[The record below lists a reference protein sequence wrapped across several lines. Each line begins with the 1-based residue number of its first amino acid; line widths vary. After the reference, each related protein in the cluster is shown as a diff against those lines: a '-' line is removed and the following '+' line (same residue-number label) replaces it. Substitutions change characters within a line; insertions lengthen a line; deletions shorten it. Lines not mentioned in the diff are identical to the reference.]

1 VQSSRLGVIG
11 ITGLAGVGL
20 LALAACSTSSGGQA
34 GQAGPAG
41 GAGVTHSATL
51 VPAAP
56 SGAAP
61 SGAAP
66 SGAAPPRLDGG
77 LTPAQLRAAYGTG
90 PLLRRGID
98 GRGQTIV
105 IIDPFGSPTIQHDL
119 GVFDQAFGLPAP
131 PSFRVIQPA
140 GPVPPFRATPERTG
154 AAGET
159 TLDIESAHLIAP
171 GARLLLVET
180 PTAEN
185 EGATGFPQIV
195 TAEDYVIRHHLG
207 GVISQS
213 FGATEQTFAS
223 PAALRQLRGPY
234 LLAARPAYRVTV
246 LAATGDLGSAGENYQ
261 MTGVLPYPA
270 VGWPATDPL
279 VTAVGGTEL
288 NLTASGARQE
298 PDMAW
303 PQGGG
308 GRSAVFARPSY
319 QQGVAGVAGPH
330 RSIPDISMTG
340 SCRSGLEAYGIT
352 GASSSATPGWF
363 VACGTSL
370 STPLFAGIVALADQE
385 AGHPLGLINPAL
397 YRMAAAHDR
406 GITDVLRGDNTYRS
420 SSGEIAGFAARAGY
434 DLATGLGTVDAAYF
448 VPELAGLAG

>member
-1 VQSSRLGVIG
+1 VQNSRLGVIG
-11 ITGLAGVGL
+11 VTGLAGV
-20 LALAACSTSSGGQA
+20 AAMAIAACSTSSAGQA
-34 GQAGPAG
+34 GQG
-41 GAGVTHSATL
+41 GRPSPGQTHSATL

-56 SGAAP
+56 SGP
-61 SGAAP
+61 
-66 SGAAPPRLDGG
+66 APPRLNGG
-77 LTPAQLRAAYGTG
+77 LTPGQLRAAYDTR

-105 IIDPFGSPTIQHDL
+105 IIDPFGSPTIQRDL
-119 GVFDQAFGLPAP
+119 GVFDQQFGLPAP
-131 PSFRVIQPA
+131 PSFRVISPA
-140 GPVPPFRATPERTG
+140 GPVPPFHATAERMG

-159 TLDIESAHLIAP
+159 TLDVESAHLIAP
-171 GARLLLVET
+171 GANILLVET

-207 GVISQS
+207 DVISQS

-223 PAALRQLRGPY
+223 PAALRRLRGDY
-234 LLAARPAYRVTV
+234 VLAGRPAYRVTV
-246 LAATGDLGSAGENYQ
+246 LAATGDLGSAGQNYR
-261 MTGVLPYPA
+261 MTGVLPFPA

-279 VTAVGGTEL
+279 VTAVGGTQL
-288 NLTASGARQE
+288 DLTADGTRRQ
-298 PDMAW
+298 PDVAW

-308 GRSAVFARPSY
+308 GRSTVFARPAY
-319 QQGVAGVAGPH
+319 QQNVAALAGPH

-352 GASSSATPGWF
+352 GGSAGAAPGWF

-370 STPLFAGIVALADQE
+370 SSPLFAGIVALADQK

-406 GITDVLRGDNTYRS
+406 GIVDVRRGDNTYRS
-420 SSGEIAGFAARAGY
+420 GSREIAGFAARPGY

-448 VPELAGLAG
+448 VPELAKLAG